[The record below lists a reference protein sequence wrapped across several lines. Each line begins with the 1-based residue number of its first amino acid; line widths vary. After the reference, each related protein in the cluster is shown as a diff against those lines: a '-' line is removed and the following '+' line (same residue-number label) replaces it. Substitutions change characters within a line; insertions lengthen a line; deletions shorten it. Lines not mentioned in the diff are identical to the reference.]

1 MAKTIVITGVSR
13 GLGRALTENLI
24 DLGHTVIGCAR
35 SESAI
40 ANLQKKYG
48 KPHNFKALD
57 VAENVAVKNWVT
69 EFLKTHDAPDIVINN
84 AALVNHLAPL
94 WEVPQ
99 EEFDTLIDVNIKGV
113 ANVIRHVVPAMIE
126 RGGGIIINL
135 SSGWG
140 RSTSPEVAPYC
151 ASKWAIEGLTQAL
164 AQELPPGLAAI
175 PMSPGIIHTDMLE
188 TCYGEGAAAYTPL
201 DEWVKKAAPFILG
214 LTTQENGV
222 PVSVPA

>member
-1 MAKTIVITGVSR
+1 MGKTIVITGVSR
-13 GLGRALTENLI
+13 GLGRALTENFI
-24 DLGHTVIGCAR
+24 DWGHTVIGCAR
-35 SESAI
+35 SEEAI

-48 KPHNFKALD
+48 KPHDFNSLD
-57 VAENVAVKNWVT
+57 VADDAAVKNWV
-69 EFLKTHDAPDIVINN
+69 ESFLKTHGAPDIVINN

-94 WEVPQ
+94 WEVPR

-113 ANVIRHVVPAMIE
+113 TNVIRHVVPAMIE
-126 RGGGIIINL
+126 RGDGIIINL

-151 ASKWAIEGLTQAL
+151 ASKWAIEGLTRSL

-188 TCYGEGAAAYTPL
+188 TCFGGEAAAYTPI
-201 DEWVKKAAPFILG
+201 DEWVKKAVPFILG
-214 LTTQENGV
+214 LTTKENGV

>member
-1 MAKTIVITGVSR
+1 MGKTIVITGVSR
-13 GLGRALTENLI
+13 GLGRALTENFI

-35 SESAI
+35 SEEAI

-48 KPHNFKALD
+48 KPHDFTSLD
-57 VAENVAVKNWVT
+57 VADDAAVKTWV
-69 EFLKTHDAPDIVINN
+69 ESFLKTNGAPDIVINN

-94 WEVPQ
+94 WAVPR

-126 RGGGIIINL
+126 RGSGIIINL

-188 TCYGEGAAAYTPL
+188 TCFGEEAAAYTAI
-201 DEWVKKAAPFILG
+201 DEWVKKAVPFILG
-214 LTTQENGV
+214 LTTKENGV

>member
-1 MAKTIVITGVSR
+1 MGKTIVITGVSR
-13 GLGRALTENLI
+13 GLGRALTENFI
-24 DLGHTVIGCAR
+24 DLGHRVIGCAR
-35 SESAI
+35 SEEAI

-48 KPHNFKALD
+48 TPHDFTSLD
-57 VAENVAVKNWVT
+57 VADDAAVKTWV
-69 EFLKTHDAPDIVINN
+69 ESFLKTNGAPDIVINN

-94 WEVPQ
+94 WAVPR

-126 RGGGIIINL
+126 RGSGIIINL

-188 TCYGEGAAAYTPL
+188 TCFGEEAAAYTAI
-201 DEWVKKAAPFILG
+201 DEWVKKAVPFILG
-214 LTTQENGV
+214 LTTKENGV

>member
-1 MAKTIVITGVSR
+1 MGKTIVITGVSR
-13 GLGRALTENLI
+13 GLGRALTENFI
-24 DLGHTVIGCAR
+24 DLGHRVIGCAR
-35 SESAI
+35 SEEAI

-48 KPHNFKALD
+48 TPHDFTSLD
-57 VAENVAVKNWVT
+57 VADDAAVKTWV
-69 EFLKTHDAPDIVINN
+69 ESFLKTNGAPDIVINN

-94 WEVPQ
+94 WAVPR

-126 RGGGIIINL
+126 RGSGIIINL

-151 ASKWAIEGLTQAL
+151 ASKWAIEGLTRAL

-188 TCYGEGAAAYTPL
+188 TCFGEEAAAYTAI
-201 DEWVKKAAPFILG
+201 DEWVKKAVPFILG
-214 LTTQENGV
+214 LTTKENGV

>member
-1 MAKTIVITGVSR
+1 MGKTIVITGVSR
-13 GLGRALTENLI
+13 GLGRALTDDFI
-24 DLGHTVIGCAR
+24 DLGQTVIGCAR
-35 SESAI
+35 SEDAI
-40 ANLQKKYG
+40 AHLRQKYG
-48 KPHNFKALD
+48 KPHDFNSLD
-57 VAENVAVKNWVT
+57 VADDAAVKNWV
-69 EFLKTHDAPDIVINN
+69 ESFLKTHGAPDIVINN

-94 WEVPQ
+94 WEVPR

-126 RGGGIIINL
+126 RGSGMIINL

-188 TCYGEGAAAYTPL
+188 TCYGEDAAAYTAI
-201 DEWVKKAAPFILG
+201 DDWVKKAVPFILG
-214 LTTQENGV
+214 LTTRDNGR
-222 PVSVPA
+222 PVSVPD